1 MLQLPSLW
9 DEKYLKTTMNV
20 DVVNEV
26 MEICDDGILH
36 LNKMR
41 EICVKRKEDL
51 SKLTYKYWLRLFYTP
66 AYESG
71 PYYHP
76 EEYNVVLLKIPIL
89 NDTAGNPHIVESS
102 DSGTYTSARLQFNE
116 LKRRYKRF
124 KPSLS
129 DEVPDELKH
138 TPGDL

>member
-1 MLQLPSLW
+1 
-9 DEKYLKTTMNV
+9 MNV
-20 DVVNEV
+20 NVVNEAI
-26 MEICDDGILH
+26 EICDDGISH
-36 LNKMR
+36 LNKIR
-41 EICVKRKEDL
+41 AICVKRLEDL
-51 SKLTYKYWLRLFYTP
+51 SKLTYKYWLRLFYTS

-76 EEYNVVLLKIPIL
+76 QEYTVVLLKIPIL
-89 NDTAGNPHIVESS
+89 DGYAGNPHIVESS
-102 DSGTYTSARLQFNE
+102 DSSNYAAARLQFNE

-124 KPSLS
+124 KPELS